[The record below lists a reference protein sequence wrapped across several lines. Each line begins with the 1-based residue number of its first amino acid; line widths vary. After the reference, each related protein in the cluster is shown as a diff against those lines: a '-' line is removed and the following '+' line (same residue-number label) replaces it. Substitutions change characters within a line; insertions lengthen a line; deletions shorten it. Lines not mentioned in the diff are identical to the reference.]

1 MTDLNGQI
9 AELLL
14 KCKES
19 FLEHR
24 LMVATAESLT
34 GGLISAYL
42 TSLPGSSEFF
52 DRAFITYNN
61 RAKHEMLEVSAL
73 TLENMSELS
82 LGCVAEMAAGTIRR
96 SHAHLSVAVSGVAGP
111 SGGNDANPV
120 GTVYVGFGVR
130 GEGLYVNR
138 CHTVYVGFGV
148 RGEGLYVNRCH
159 FAGDRDGVRLNTV
172 CEALKGL
179 YTLSEGRIPAGY
191 RVAHSFIPEAP
202 NLHI

>member
-82 LGCVAEMAAGTIRR
+82 LGCVSEMAAGTIRR

-120 GTVYVGFGVR
+120 G
-130 GEGLYVNR
+130 
-138 CHTVYVGFGV
+138 TVYVGFGV

>member
-1 MTDLNGQI
+1 
-9 AELLL
+9 
-14 KCKES
+14 
-19 FLEHR
+19 
-24 LMVATAESLT
+24 
-34 GGLISAYL
+34 
-42 TSLPGSSEFF
+42 
-52 DRAFITYNN
+52 
-61 RAKHEMLEVSAL
+61 MLEVSAL

-138 CHTVYVGFGV
+138 CH
-148 RGEGLYVNRCH
+148 

-202 NLHI
+202 NLLV